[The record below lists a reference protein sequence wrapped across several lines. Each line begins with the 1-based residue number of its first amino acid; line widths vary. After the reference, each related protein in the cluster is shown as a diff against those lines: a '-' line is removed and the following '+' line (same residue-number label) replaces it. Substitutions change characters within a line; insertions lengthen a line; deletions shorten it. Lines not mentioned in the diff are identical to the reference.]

1 MKKSLVLLA
10 TAALFAACSEN
21 DLIVDNFMSGEAA
34 SQESAIGFGSGM
46 NNMVGTRAENSSA
59 TETNDLEN
67 FWYTMRIWGY
77 KNIKNTDGT
86 FTSTAVFNA
95 DTGDPLYKKSI
106 ALWTASGLA
115 APFDAKD
122 WYYSPVRYWDKT
134 ATSYD
139 FHAAA
144 PDTLGGNATSL
155 EWKWTQV
162 MADGK
167 EWDPAKADGKGAGYF
182 TLDNFQLNGESLPL
196 STAVSNGDT
205 AVFGGK
211 TPKNQ
216 KWTTKDIDLM
226 IATDVTGVDPKSHT
240 SVENGNAR
248 VTFDFNHILS
258 RLNIGIKIGNGVAV
272 KYKTDADK
280 KDKLDEPEEGVVMLG
295 RVEIVGLNT
304 KGSFD
309 EGVLQFPD
317 KKEKA
322 MNGNNVVVTTD
333 TLAMGTTKRWSSLS
347 GATTAAADK
356 YSTYGFP
363 NEKVNGKLYQG
374 RTEDDSLNLTKLFND
389 IYKTGIK
396 YKKDDFKMI
405 FQGLVIP
412 QNVEYEEMPLDGSTI
427 TDSSKPYLKISY
439 SLDGEVFTNYYNLAA
454 IFSNVNAKYS
464 TEKGCEVY
472 CEFEDNTKKYYYKDK
487 TFYSDD
493 ATTPITGQVFAYY
506 NGTKYYRDATGT
518 TQIYEKDGVFYSD
531 ETCENKLDDSQKP
544 TVILRINPLTR
555 GEADKAGIAADECTL
570 SFNEGWQNN
579 LWITINP
586 TAILFDADVYQW
598 ATYTQT
604 TDISE
609 SNLTV
614 E

>member
-1 MKKSLVLLA
+1 MA

-46 NNMVGTRAENSSA
+46 NNMVGTRAENSNA
-59 TETNDLEN
+59 EEKNDLEN

-95 DTGDPLYKKSI
+95 DTDNPLYEKSI
-106 ALWTASGLA
+106 ATWTASGLA

-144 PDTLGGNATSL
+144 PDTLPGNEAL
-155 EWKWTQV
+155 NWEWHQV
-162 MADGK
+162 MADGTV
-167 EWDPAKADGKGAGYF
+167 WNAAQADGEGAGYF
-182 TLDNFQLNGESLPL
+182 TLADFQLNGESLPL

-211 TPKNQ
+211 TPKKQ
-216 KWTTKDIDLM
+216 EWTTKDIDLM

-272 KYKTDADK
+272 KYDK
-280 KDKLDEPEEGVVMLG
+280 NAEEKDILEKPVEGVVMLG

-309 EGVLQFPD
+309 EGVLQIPD
-317 KKEKA
+317 NKEQA
-322 MNGNNVVVTTD
+322 MNGENVVVTTG

-347 GATTAAADK
+347 SATTAAVDNN

-363 NEKVNGKLYQG
+363 NEKVNGKKYQE
-374 RTEDDSLNLTKLFND
+374 RTKDDSLNLTKLFTDKYN
-389 IYKTGIK
+389 TGIK

-412 QNVEYEEMPLDGSTI
+412 QTVEYDEIPLDGSKLG
-427 TDSSKPYLKISY
+427 DKPYLKISY

-454 IFSNVNAKYS
+454 IFSKYNDEYKATINN
-464 TEKGCEVY
+464 TEYHAYKT
-472 CEFEDNTKKYYYKDK
+472 DNGNEYAYSLDESLDESSLFVDKDGQPLAIVGYQDAVTKKYYVTDK
-487 TFYSDD
+487 SSGYQLTDD
-493 ATTPITGQVFAYY
+493 E
-506 NGTKYYRDATGT
+506 GTKEPEGDGIILMCNAT
-518 TQIYEKDGVFYSD
+518 ENSGVTIS
-531 ETCENKLDDSQKP
+531 LIKP
-544 TVILRINPLTR
+544 TR
-555 GEADKAGIAADECTL
+555 GEADKAEIAADECTV

-586 TAILFDADVYQW
+586 TAILFDADVYKW
-598 ATYTQT
+598 ADYETE
-604 TDISE
+604 IKE
-609 SNLTV
+609 LTV